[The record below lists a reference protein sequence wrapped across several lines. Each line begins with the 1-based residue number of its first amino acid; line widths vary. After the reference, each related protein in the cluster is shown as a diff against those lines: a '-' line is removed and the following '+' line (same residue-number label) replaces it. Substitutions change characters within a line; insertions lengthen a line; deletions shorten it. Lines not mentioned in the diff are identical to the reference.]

1 MKESPTRGPQPILSS
16 AEKRIGSFA
25 VSGVFSTPNT
35 ELVQMDYNSFNF
47 DQKVT
52 RIMGGHAVKLG
63 VLVARARVEDE
74 SSGER
79 FTYNNLDDLLANRS
93 SAFLLAMGNPPHSAW
108 LDQFGGFTRTT
119 GGSVGGW
126 CSTWASD
133 TTSIQRSAIKPPR
146 PGSGDQQ
153 SDGSNGSAQ
162 NGFQLPV
169 IHMMWLNR
177 TT

>member
-1 MKESPTRGPQPILSS
+1 
-16 AEKRIGSFA
+16 
-25 VSGVFSTPNT
+25 
-35 ELVQMDYNSFNF
+35 MDYNSFNF

-63 VLVARARVEDE
+63 VRWSRELGSKTNPQAN
-74 SSGER
+74 G

-108 LDQFGGFTRTT
+108 LDQFGGFIQDDWRVSRRLVLNLGLRYDIYPAFGYKAT
-119 GGSVGGW
+119 
-126 CSTWASD
+126 SD
-133 TTSIQRSAIKPPR
+133 LGAEINNLTDQRICAKWISA
-146 PGSGDQQ
+146 
-153 SDGSNGSAQ
+153 
-162 NGFQLPV
+162 LPV